1 MKWFFSILLIAN
13 IGILIWSYPQHRP
26 DGQGPRASEQIGE
39 LRLMSEAPPD
49 QAVMA
54 GNGIDNSMEPSQQ
67 NDAET
72 SISPDEPAVTA
83 DIAEK
88 PLLEEMPAQQ
98 KQPPEAEKPAPEAV
112 AMAEQKP
119 QCETIGEFEKR
130 TQAELLSVQLRALG
144 LKPDIASETTN
155 EQAGFW
161 VLIPPQSSR
170 DQAIGIA
177 HKLEEAGVED
187 LWRFTSG
194 NLAHAISLGLFR
206 DEERAIAR
214 KDKIAALG
222 FKPEVKPRYRESTK
236 YWLRYQYT
244 GESPIT
250 TEKWQDFKRM
260 FPDIETARAD
270 CQ

>member
-13 IGILIWSYPQHRP
+13 IGILIWSYPQHRH
-26 DGQGPRASEQIGE
+26 DGQGQHASEQIGD
-39 LRLMSEAPPD
+39 LRLVRELPSE
-49 QAVMA
+49 MA
-54 GNGIDNSMEPSQQ
+54 GNDNGDSMTPSQQ
-67 NDAET
+67 SGAET
-72 SISPDEPAVTA
+72 PTPPDEPVEPA
-83 DIAEK
+83 DITEK
-88 PLLEEMPAQQ
+88 PLLEEMPPQD
-98 KQPPEAEKPAPEAV
+98 KRPPEAEKPAPETV
-112 AMAEQKP
+112 AMTEQMP
-119 QCETIGEFEKR
+119 RCETIGVFEKR

-144 LKPDIASETTN
+144 LKPDIASETAN

-177 HKLEEAGVED
+177 HRLEEAGVED

-194 NLAHAISLGLFR
+194 SLAHAISLGLFR

-214 KDKIAALG
+214 RDKIAALG
-222 FKPEVKPRYRESTK
+222 FNPEVKPRYRESTR
-236 YWLRYQYT
+236 YWLRYRYT

-250 TEKWQDFKRM
+250 TEKWQGFKRT